1 MAPNPRNKRA
11 FLGHAPSLP
20 GRRVHLAGMKIS
32 RPPTSVGHYKMVKH
46 QVDKGNEENPHRY
59 GGGWDQKL
67 WPILCPRHLQC
78 PDSVAL
84 HQCRFDLLVRTQ
96 HSWTHDGMNS
106 LTYRLLA
113 RERRPLYTNITAD
126 IGSDPRPR
134 APAGPRYPPG
144 SSQAFRQEM
153 LHRRP
158 PARPGPAPTAPN
170 NHKHNH
176 TAALGA

>member
-1 MAPNPRNKRA
+1 MLPHVGSQGTSSRDEDLSTPHIRGA
-11 FLGHAPSLP
+11 LQDGEAPS
-20 GRRVHLAGMKIS
+20 GQRQRGESTQVWRWVGSETLAYS
-32 RPPTSVGHYKMVKH
+32 
-46 QVDKGNEENPHRY
+46 
-59 GGGWDQKL
+59 L
-67 WPILCPRHLQC
+67 PRHLQC
-78 PDSVAL
+78 PDSVTL

-170 NHKHNH
+170 NHNHNH